1 MTWNEQ
7 KMTNITINH
16 VIVHELLKDSNQDFN
31 HSRPYNLRDTEL
43 DKNNVIVKQLV
54 QGVVDLYGSKG
65 NAAHYGVFK
74 SARADQGPVP
84 GLFHQYYQ
92 VQESA
97 SEDFIILS
105 KEIMKQMYQSAKEQI
120 WASGGYVVFSDY
132 VTSGLR
138 YLLVTMIKKT
148 NGVTISE
155 RLEPEEMMHLE
166 MNNINQA
173 AKINFHYYY
182 HYQQA
187 DEVQRTELSYLSFIS
202 KTTGQSAAAYFIAAL
217 GCDKGIASA
226 GATRKLPNEVRKF
239 LKKNN
244 ETSFHADRIR
254 NKIIKYL
261 EVQFDSGQSA
271 KLSDIAAVI
280 TAELSFLPE
289 DKREPQVRELM
300 QYLNSEEVRIPTEF
314 VINKTSLDKIRNVI
328 FKTDQ
333 YSFNF
338 DKDLLGVTADATIF
352 FDNESGNL
360 TFSNLPIE
368 AKTKIRTALKEMN
381 IKFMNDDEKE

>member
-1 MTWNEQ
+1 
-7 KMTNITINH
+7 MTNITIKH
-16 VIVHELLKDSNQDFN
+16 VIVHELLKVSNEDFD
-31 HSRPYNLRDTEL
+31 HSRPYNLRETEL
-43 DKNNVIVKQLV
+43 DKNNAIVKQLV
-54 QGVVDLYGSKG
+54 KGVVDLYGSKG

-74 SARADQGPVP
+74 SSLEDQGPVP
-84 GLFHQYYQ
+84 DLFHQYYQ
-92 VQESA
+92 VQDSV
-97 SEDFIILS
+97 SDDFIILS
-105 KEIMKQMYQSAKEQI
+105 KEIMKQMYLSAKEQI

-132 VTSGLR
+132 ISLGLR

-155 RLEPEEMMHLE
+155 RLEPEEMIHLE

-173 AKINFHYYY
+173 AKINFHYY
-182 HYQQA
+182 HQYQEA
-187 DEVQRTELSYLSFIS
+187 NEVERTELSYLSFIS

-239 LKKNN
+239 FKKNK
-244 ETSFHADRIR
+244 ETMPYADRIR

-261 EVQFDSGQSA
+261 EVKFESNQSA
-271 KLSDIAAVI
+271 KLSDIEAVV
-280 TAELSFLPE
+280 TAELSFLPD
-289 DKREPQVRELM
+289 DKREPKIRELM
-300 QYLNSEEVRIPTEF
+300 QHLNSEEVRIPTEF

-352 FDNESGNL
+352 YDNASGNL
-360 TFSNLPIE
+360 TFSNLPVE
-368 AKTKIRTALKEMN
+368 AKTKITNALKEMN
-381 IKFMNDDEKE
+381 ITFDNNDARE

>member
-1 MTWNEQ
+1 MTD
-7 KMTNITINH
+7 ITIKH
-16 VIVHELLKDSNQDFN
+16 VIVHELLKESNKNFD

-43 DKNNVIVKQLV
+43 DKNNAIVKQLV
-54 QGVVDLYGSKG
+54 KGVVELYGSKG
-65 NAAHYGVFK
+65 NAAHYGIFK
-74 SARADQGPVP
+74 NTPDEQGPVP

-92 VQESA
+92 VHESV
-97 SEDFIILS
+97 SEDFILLS
-105 KEIMKQMYQSAKEQI
+105 KEIMKEMYHSAQEQI

-132 VTSGLR
+132 VSLGLR

-155 RLEPEEMMHLE
+155 RLEPEEMIHLE

-173 AKINFHYYY
+173 AKINFHYY
-182 HYQQA
+182 HQYQESN
-187 DEVQRTELSYLSFIS
+187 EVQRTELSYLSFIS

-226 GATRKLPNEVRKF
+226 GATRKLPNEVKKF
-239 LKKNN
+239 FKKDR
-244 ETSFHADRIR
+244 ETSPKADQIR
-254 NKIIKYL
+254 NKVIKYL
-261 EVQFDSGQSA
+261 EMQFTNELSA
-271 KLSDIAAVI
+271 KLSDIEAVI
-280 TAELSFLPE
+280 TAELAFLQE
-289 DKREPQVRELM
+289 DKREPKIRELM

-338 DKDLLGVTADATIF
+338 DKDLLGVTTDATIF
-352 FDNESGNL
+352 YDNESGNL
-360 TFSNLPIE
+360 TFSNLPVE
-368 AKTKIRTALKEMN
+368 AKTKIRAALKEMN
-381 IKFMNDDEKE
+381 ITFSNDDTTE

>member
-1 MTWNEQ
+1 
-7 KMTNITINH
+7 MTNLIIKH
-16 VIVHELLKDSNQDFN
+16 VIVHELLKESNKAFD
-31 HSRPYNLRDTEL
+31 HSKPYNLRDTEL
-43 DKNNVIVKQLV
+43 DKNNLIVKQLV
-54 QGVVDLYGSKG
+54 KGVVDLYGSKG

-74 SARADQGPVP
+74 NAQEAQCPVP
-84 GLFHQYYQ
+84 SLFHQYYQ
-92 VQESA
+92 VQDSV
-97 SEDFIILS
+97 SDDFITLS
-105 KEIMKQMYQSAKEQI
+105 KEIMKQMYDSAKEQI

-132 VTSGLR
+132 VSFGLR

-155 RLEPEEMMHLE
+155 RLEPEEMIHLE

-173 AKINFHYYY
+173 AKINFCYY
-182 HYQQA
+182 HQYQEA

-226 GATRKLPNEVRKF
+226 GATRKLPNEIRKF
-239 LKKNN
+239 FRKNN
-244 ETSFHADRIR
+244 ETSPHAERIR

-261 EVQFDSGQSA
+261 ETQFESEQSA
-271 KLSDIAAVI
+271 KLSDIEAVV
-280 TAELSFLPE
+280 TAELSFLAE
-289 DKREPQVRELM
+289 DKREPQIRELM
-300 QYLNSEEVRIPTEF
+300 QHLNSEEIRIPTEF

-352 FDNESGNL
+352 YDNASGNL
-360 TFSNLPIE
+360 TFSNLPVE
-368 AKTKIRTALKEMN
+368 AKTKIRSALKEMN
-381 IKFMNDDEKE
+381 IKFDNEDARE

>member
-1 MTWNEQ
+1 MTWNAQ
-7 KMTNITINH
+7 KMTNITIKH
-16 VIVHELLKDSNQDFN
+16 VIVHELLKVSNEDFD
-31 HSRPYNLRDTEL
+31 HSRPYNLRETEL
-43 DKNNVIVKQLV
+43 DKNNAIVKQLV
-54 QGVVDLYGSKG
+54 KGVVDLYGSKG

-74 SARADQGPVP
+74 SSREDQGPVP
-84 GLFHQYYQ
+84 DLFHQYYQ
-92 VQESA
+92 VQDSV
-97 SEDFIILS
+97 SDDFIILS
-105 KEIMKQMYQSAKEQI
+105 KEIMKQMYLSAKEQI

-132 VTSGLR
+132 ISLGLR

-155 RLEPEEMMHLE
+155 RLEPEEMIHLE

-173 AKINFHYYY
+173 AKINFHYY
-182 HYQQA
+182 HQYQEA
-187 DEVQRTELSYLSFIS
+187 NEVERTELSYLSFIS

-239 LKKNN
+239 FKKNK
-244 ETSFHADRIR
+244 ETMPHADRIR

-261 EVQFDSGQSA
+261 EVKFESDQSA
-271 KLSDIAAVI
+271 KLSDIEAVV
-280 TAELSFLPE
+280 TAELSFLPD
-289 DKREPQVRELM
+289 DKREPKIRELM
-300 QYLNSEEVRIPTEF
+300 QHLNSEEVRIPTEF

-352 FDNESGNL
+352 YDNASGNL
-360 TFSNLPIE
+360 TFSNLPVE
-368 AKTKIRTALKEMN
+368 AKTKITNALKEMN
-381 IKFMNDDEKE
+381 ITFDNNDARE

>member
-1 MTWNEQ
+1 
-7 KMTNITINH
+7 MTNITIKH
-16 VIVHELLKDSNQDFN
+16 VIVHELLKESNQDFN
-31 HSRPYNLRDTEL
+31 HSKPYNLRDTEL

-74 SARADQGPVP
+74 SAREDQGPVP
-84 GLFHQYYQ
+84 SLFHEYYQ
-92 VQESA
+92 VQESV
-97 SEDFIILS
+97 SDDFIILS
-105 KEIMKQMYQSAKEQI
+105 KEIMKQMYHSAKEQT

-182 HYQQA
+182 QYQQA

-239 LKKNN
+239 FKKNN
-244 ETSFHADRIR
+244 ETSPHADRIR

-261 EVQFDSGQSA
+261 EVQYESDQSA
-271 KLSDIAAVI
+271 KLSDIEAVI
-280 TAELSFLPE
+280 TAELSFLPDE
-289 DKREPQVRELM
+289 KREPQVRELM

-352 FDNESGNL
+352 YDNESGNL
-360 TFSNLPIE
+360 TFSNLPVE
-368 AKTKIRTALKEMN
+368 AKTKIRSALKEMN
-381 IKFMNDDEKE
+381 ITFTNDDERE

>member
-1 MTWNEQ
+1 
-7 KMTNITINH
+7 MTNITIKH
-16 VIVHELLKDSNQDFN
+16 VIVHELLKESNQDFN
-31 HSRPYNLRDTEL
+31 HSKPYNLRDTEL

-74 SARADQGPVP
+74 SASEDQGLVP
-84 GLFHQYYQ
+84 DLFHQYYQ
-92 VQESA
+92 VQDSV
-97 SEDFIILS
+97 SDDFIILS
-105 KEIMKQMYQSAKEQI
+105 KEIMKQMYLSAKEQI

-132 VTSGLR
+132 ISLGLR

-155 RLEPEEMMHLE
+155 RLEPEEMIHLE

-173 AKINFHYYY
+173 AKINFHYY
-182 HYQQA
+182 HQYQEA
-187 DEVQRTELSYLSFIS
+187 NEVERTELSYLSFIS

-239 LKKNN
+239 FKKNK
-244 ETSFHADRIR
+244 ETMPHADRIR
-254 NKIIKYL
+254 NQIIKYL
-261 EVQFDSGQSA
+261 EVKFESDQSA
-271 KLSDIAAVI
+271 KLSDIEAVV
-280 TAELSFLPE
+280 TAELSFLPD
-289 DKREPQVRELM
+289 DKREPKIRELM
-300 QYLNSEEVRIPTEF
+300 QHLNSEEVRIPTEF

-328 FKTDQ
+328 FKTEQ

-352 FDNESGNL
+352 YDNASGNL
-360 TFSNLPIE
+360 TFSNLPVE
-368 AKTKIRTALKEMN
+368 AKTKIRNALKEMN
-381 IKFMNDDEKE
+381 ITFDNNDARE

>member
-1 MTWNEQ
+1 MTS
-7 KMTNITINH
+7 ITIKH
-16 VIVHELLKDSNQDFN
+16 VIVHELLKEANQDFN

-43 DKNNVIVKQLV
+43 DKNNAIVKQLV
-54 QGVVDLYGSKG
+54 KGVVDLYGSKG

-74 SARADQGPVP
+74 SAREDQGPVP
-84 GLFHQYYQ
+84 SLFHAYYQ
-92 VQESA
+92 VQESI
-97 SEDFIILS
+97 SDDFITLS
-105 KEIMKQMYQSAKEQI
+105 KEIMKQMYNSAKEQI

-132 VTSGLR
+132 VTAGLR

-182 HYQQA
+182 QYQQA
-187 DEVQRTELSYLSFIS
+187 DQVQRTELSYLSFIS

-226 GATRKLPNEVRKF
+226 GATRKLPNEVKKF

-244 ETSFHADRIR
+244 ETSSHADQIR

-261 EVQFDSGQSA
+261 EVQFNNEQSA
-271 KLSDIAAVI
+271 KLSDIAAII
-280 TAELSFLPE
+280 TAELSYLPD
-289 DKREPQVRELM
+289 DKREPHVRELM
-300 QYLNSEEVRIPTEF
+300 QHLNSEEVRIPTEF

-352 FDNESGNL
+352 YDNASGNL
-360 TFSNLPIE
+360 TFSNLPVE
-368 AKTKIRTALKEMN
+368 AKTKIRSALKEMN
-381 IKFMNDDEKE
+381 IEFINDEEKE